1 MLGGGWRSVAALL
14 ASGAIAA
21 AAMAQPPSAL
31 PPVPPTANASP
42 IPASLSPPP
51 NLPIRDLTPSQFA
64 ADAPAPSVYPNMPGH
79 LTPAAPAEG
88 GPFATA
94 ELLIMRPHR
103 GALDF
108 AIPSDATGLVPSGNV
123 ASLNYDLQPGFRGEL
138 GHRFG
143 GSGWEAY
150 FGYTYF
156 HSSAEDCLH
165 APAGFAVFPTLTK
178 PGLVDTVQSAMARAN
193 FNYNVYDMMLA
204 KRFAVDDHLALRMS
218 GGLRFANIS
227 QSFDAVY
234 NGIDANAA
242 TVSAN
247 SSFQGFGPIF
257 GGEAMWAGWKGFHLY
272 ARGNVGLLSG
282 QSNNPLV
289 ETNNG
294 GQTIY
299 ANTAYNIHTVAPL
312 ASMGIGGGWQYRTV
326 FVRMGYEITNYWNV
340 VNQPRFVDDVGVG
353 KLTTRTSNISL
364 EGLFLQAGLVF

>member
-1 MLGGGWRSVAALL
+1 GGGWRSVAALL

-165 APAGFAVFPTLTK
+165 APAGFSVFPTLTK
-178 PGLVDTVQSAMARAN
+178 PGLVDTVQSAMAR
-193 FNYNVYDMMLA
+193 
-204 KRFAVDDHLALRMS
+204 
-218 GGLRFANIS
+218 
-227 QSFDAVY
+227 
-234 NGIDANAA
+234 
-242 TVSAN
+242 
-247 SSFQGFGPIF
+247 
-257 GGEAMWAGWKGFHLY
+257 
-272 ARGNVGLLSG
+272 
-282 QSNNPLV
+282 
-289 ETNNG
+289 
-294 GQTIY
+294 
-299 ANTAYNIHTVAPL
+299 
-312 ASMGIGGGWQYRTV
+312 
-326 FVRMGYEITNYWNV
+326 
-340 VNQPRFVDDVGVG
+340 
-353 KLTTRTSNISL
+353 
-364 EGLFLQAGLVF
+364 